1 MVTQGQN
8 CFLFIE
14 SVVYASSLLYHFAP
28 EMAASLCSPVVKS
41 IHTHNRKREI
51 LIECQV
57 PLMPSLSCSNPYLIV
72 KCHLHLH
79 VAYLAVDVN
88 FFLIFKNFL
97 FLQVNHPTEKKSAI
111 LPKHTV
117 ASDDLSCPFIS
128 LDHPACPTLTSKGH
142 MHTHFGMR
150 RGYKMN
156 SLFPP
161 TVPPFSPNY
170 A

>member
-1 MVTQGQN
+1 MALGPKEGCKDTR
-8 CFLFIE
+8 LLHAILRL
-14 SVVYASSLLYHFAP
+14 SLKLP
-28 EMAASLCSPVVKS
+28 PDLQPKDNVLCR
-41 IHTHNRKREI
+41 RKR
-51 LIECQV
+51 
-57 PLMPSLSCSNPYLIV
+57 